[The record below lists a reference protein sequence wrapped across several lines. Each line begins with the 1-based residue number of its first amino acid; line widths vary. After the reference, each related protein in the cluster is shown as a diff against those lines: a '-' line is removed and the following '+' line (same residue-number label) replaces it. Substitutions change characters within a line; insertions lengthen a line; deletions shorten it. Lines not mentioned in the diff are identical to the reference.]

1 MGIGAP
7 VTPLTAAR
15 NENRYTRC
23 EPTLRLKHAAA
34 NYVTR
39 PAASKSDRLRRHSG
53 RLAHTTALSS
63 EAMSEARI
71 TRERGDFDRLL
82 QLLAH
87 GDRTT
92 RLGAARQL
100 GKLGDQRAVPPLVG
114 CLQASDFLLRTAAAK
129 ALGEIGNPSAV
140 EALYST
146 AVEDENHYVRG
157 QAAAEL
163 FRLGDER
170 GFVLLSKLLH
180 EPETRSPQHWRR
192 WMARL
197 AVECRAPEAIP
208 HLRSA
213 KGGSSP
219 WARWR
224 LAQAIRHLERLNP

>member
-180 EPETRSPQHWRR
+180 EPRNPVSSALAQVDGSSCSGVPSTRGHST
-192 WMARL
+192 L
-197 AVECRAPEAIP
+197 AVGQGREQSLGTLAARAGHPAP
-208 HLRSA
+208 G
-213 KGGSSP
+213 KT
-219 WARWR
+219 
-224 LAQAIRHLERLNP
+224 